1 MRNFTSIWLGQL
13 VSLIGTWMTAFALDI
28 WVFQKTG
35 SATQFAL
42 VTLAS
47 TLPLVLISPI
57 AGTLIDRWNR
67 RWTIIISDFCIG
79 LCTLS
84 LAILITTDHIQIWH
98 IYLIN
103 TLMSILAGFQ
113 NPAYKAFITSLVPVE
128 ELPRVSGM
136 VQLALSIQQIASPLL
151 AGILLATIDLR
162 GILLIDLGTVMI
174 ALVPLLLLKFV
185 EVNQSD
191 YEETQPLSILQETTY
206 GWNYLKERSGLLAF
220 LILYTIYQF
229 LVGCVFIL
237 AYPLVL
243 SLTTPS
249 RLGIIIFIGGLGM
262 LVGALV
268 MSTWGNN
275 WKNLINLVLGAMLLS
290 GLWIVLAGLRPSI
303 VQITIACVLFFL
315 CSPIVNGLTQV
326 IFQKKVAPKVQGRVF
341 ALTGAISGA
350 AVPAAAIIAAP
361 LADNIL
367 EPLMAF
373 DGPWSNNIVGQLIGS
388 GPGRGIALLFI
399 SMGLLTLIVTLIGYQ
414 YPAIRKLEE
423 NSPDLEYSSIKQ
435 GHG

>member
-1 MRNFTSIWLGQL
+1 MRNFTLIWLGQL
-13 VSLIGTWMTAFALDI
+13 VSLIGTWMTAFSLDI

-42 VTLAS
+42 VTLTS
-47 TLPLVLISPI
+47 TLPLVLISPL

-67 RWTIIISDFCIG
+67 RWIIIISDFCIG

-84 LAILITTDHIQIWH
+84 LAILITTGQLQIWH
-98 IYLIN
+98 IYLAN
-103 TLMSILAGFQ
+103 TLISIFGGFQ
-113 NPAYKAFITSLVPVE
+113 NPAYKAFITSLVPPE

-162 GILLIDLGTVMI
+162 GILLIDVGTVII
-174 ALVPLLLLKFV
+174 ALVPLLLLKLV
-185 EVNQSD
+185 EVTKSHH
-191 YEETQPLSILQETTY
+191 ETEKLSILQETAY

-220 LILYTIYQF
+220 LILFTIYQF

-249 RLGIIIFIGGLGM
+249 RLGMIIFIGGLGM

-290 GLWIVLAGLRPSI
+290 GLWIVIAGLRPSI
-303 VQITIACVLFFL
+303 VQITIATVLFFL
-315 CSPIVNGLTQV
+315 CSPIINGLTQV
-326 IFQKKVAPKVQGRVF
+326 IFQKKVAPQVQGRVF

-373 DGPWSNNIVGQLIGS
+373 DGPWSDNIIGQMIGS

-423 NSPDLEYSSIKQ
+423 NSPDFEYSPIK
-435 GHG
+435 